1 LAVFKGETAEWWINS
16 YPRLDDEYRI
26 RMYSITEEGYNYYK
40 ALIAQ
45 FKNDGGTYSPAPAS
59 PPTNI
64 DNGGLGFFRAS
75 AVNVIR
81 GKMPR
86 EY

>member
-1 LAVFKGETAEWWINS
+1 LDVFKGETAEWWINS